1 FLQLQAKM
9 DPEPES
15 PANESLLQSPNS
27 LNSWHHSDMLSS
39 SSSPSS
45 NQDDSGGLSE
55 FENDRTEYPGNR
67 EHLTTERLTAI
78 TDHLVMPRLP
88 ILSTPSIGSSRPVS
102 FRRSRCSSTPE
113 DSACSSPFAHLPS
126 GPSSSSSS
134 SRPHYS
140 RRNSGSNSSIL
151 ILGHAHTAH
160 GVGPFHDLLSSSFI
174 TRIDRVT
181 EICPDFKFT
190 DSRNDNESIIEEIEK
205 PFKRLK
211 SVVNPKTCYRYIN
224 PLNNTPTDTLTRD
237 DLVNIVNQFIENES
251 YLLLFVEIDS
261 FPIPP
266 KKLEFIR
273 TLSRLIPMIPY
284 ISEQVNSKE
293 AINGEAILSRQLKAN
308 RIRHFPIPNS
318 NSNSSYKL
326 PDREEC
332 LRRSS
337 RFCLDWL
344 AIEFASRHH
353 DSSSEYSDRSG
364 DQVLLDQHST
374 DDFEADM
381 VSERVDHIKTRT
393 RRRTTRTTGY
403 ENRAS
408 HHKGNKSSNS
418 ERPILTIDQ
427 RLPTD
432 NPSITNKIKDL
443 ECVYSSNNMIGLPSF
458 TGLLRLLIR
467 QINRDSRFIFKKM
480 LTGVLDVR
488 IRPND
493 SQDNQHQPD
502 QKHLSNLDPSKH
514 ISTKLDTC
522 NPTPPS
528 PSPYTSSSTTWL
540 IIGVL
545 TATTTAT
552 AAAFTVWYRHYIMAY

>member
-1 FLQLQAKM
+1 M

-15 PANESLLQSPNS
+15 PANESLLRSPNS

-160 GVGPFHDLLSSSFI
+160 GVGPFHDLLSSSLSLASI
-174 TRIDRVT
+174 GSLRSVRILR
-181 EICPDFKFT
+181 EGFFLIIKFT

-224 PLNNTPTDTLTRD
+224 PLNNTTTNTLTRD

-266 KKLEFIR
+266 KKLEFMR

-284 ISEQVNSKE
+284 ISEQMNSKE

-318 NSNSSYKL
+318 NTNSSYKL

-344 AIEFASRHH
+344 AIEFASCRH
-353 DSSSEYSDRSG
+353 DSSSEDSDHGG
-364 DQVLLDQHST
+364 DQVLLHHHST

-381 VSERVDHIKTRT
+381 VSERVDHIRT
-393 RRRTTRTTGY
+393 RRRTRRTRTSGC
-403 ENRAS
+403 ENRTS
-408 HHKGNKSSNS
+408 HLKINKSSNS
-418 ERPILTIDQ
+418 ERPILTIIDQ
-427 RLPTD
+427 RLSTD
-432 NPSITNKIKDL
+432 NPSITNKIKHL

-488 IRPND
+488 NRPND

-502 QKHLSNLDPSKH
+502 QKHSSNLDFQN
-514 ISTKLDTC
+514 TYLL
-522 NPTPPS
+522 N
-528 PSPYTSSSTTWL
+528 
-540 IIGVL
+540 
-545 TATTTAT
+545 
-552 AAAFTVWYRHYIMAY
+552 